1 MNLMENAWN
10 TFLLTGRV
18 DSYLQYKAYET
29 NAKLHTP
36 PATSEDNHEAENRCH
51 CPAGLQNRG

>member
-29 NAKLHTP
+29 TAKLPTP
-36 PATSEDNHEAENRCH
+36 AATSEDNHEAENRRH